1 MFGTASIIA
10 EYCASNR
17 GWARVAEE
25 WNMKLYTSHQ
35 STGAYRVR
43 IALNLKSLAY
53 EPEFI
58 YLGEETGTDQRPEY
72 LSINPQGMVPTLIDG
87 HRVYRKSLAI
97 LEYLEEGYPKPSILP
112 GSNRDRERIR
122 SLSQVMVTDTDPLT
136 SPRVLAHLRESM
148 GLNGK
153 ACDDWV
159 LHWTH
164 ESLRA
169 LEALMADNPATARF
183 CHGDVVTMA
192 DICLASQVYGLAQ
205 QGWDLSGY
213 PTVERIYRNCMEID
227 AFVDA
232 APRTQPDAIAS
243 E

>member
-1 MFGTASIIA
+1 
-10 EYCASNR
+10 
-17 GWARVAEE
+17 
-25 WNMKLYTSHQ
+25 MKLYTSHQ

-97 LEYLEEGYPKPSILP
+97 LEYLEEGYPTPSILP

-122 SLSQVMVTDTDPLT
+122 SLSQVMVTDTAPLT
-136 SPRVLAHLRESM
+136 SPRVLAHLRERM
-148 GLNGK
+148 GLGRK

-159 LHWTH
+159 KHWTH

-192 DICLASQVYGLAQ
+192 DICLVSQVYGVER

-213 PTVERIYRNCMEID
+213 PTVERIYRNCMAID

-232 APRTQPDAIAS
+232 APSMQPDANLS